1 MTSTY
6 LTGSRYANDE
16 KVKILAAR
24 IMSSAMNGIN
34 ANAYF
39 KEVEEDMI
47 ELLYR
52 WALAD
57 REPLTSYA
65 VEMLSY
71 GETLCS
77 RYHQNNMQVVSL
89 LLDRLKGMYAKAK
102 AEYLAAHPSSSS
114 LTGYNDFHEAFPV
127 LTFTQYRS

>member
-1 MTSTY
+1 
-6 LTGSRYANDE
+6 
-16 KVKILAAR
+16 
-24 IMSSAMNGIN
+24 
-34 ANAYF
+34 
-39 KEVEEDMI
+39 MI

-77 RYHQNNMQVVSL
+77 RYHQKNMEVVSL
-89 LLDRLKGMYAKAK
+89 LLHKLKGMYASAK
-102 AEYLAAHPSSSS
+102 SEYLAAHPTSLSIGKFILLLQYCYRYSSVFSCIAGAQVFMFYAIS
-114 LTGYNDFHEAFPV
+114 DMNIV
-127 LTFTQYRS
+127 